1 MATTDPR
8 VDAYIA
14 KAGEFAR
21 PILTHL
27 RDLVHAGCPGVE
39 ETMKWST
46 PHFTFHGVLGSM
58 AAFNAHCTFGLWNG
72 AVKLPGNPGAVGQL
86 GRITSLSD
94 LPPDPDIIALVQEAA
109 RLNEAGVKR
118 PAPAKRPRKP
128 LTVPPDLR
136 NAMTRNPQALET
148 FENLSPSHKREYIE
162 WIVEAKGEEI
172 RAKRVVTA
180 VEWMAEGKPRNWKYM
195 KR

>member
-8 VDAYIA
+8 IDVYIGNSA
-14 KAGEFAR
+14 EFAR

-27 RDLVHAGCPGVE
+27 RHLVHLGCPEVE

-46 PHFTFHGVLGSM
+46 PHFTYRGMLCSM
-58 AAFNAHCTFGLWNG
+58 AAFTAHCTFGFWNG
-72 AVKLPGNPGAVGQL
+72 ALKIPGGAGASNRL
-86 GRITSLSD
+86 NRITSPAD
-94 LPPDPDIIALVQEAA
+94 LPDDQTIIALVREAA

-118 PAPAKRPRKP
+118 PAQKRPRKP

-136 NAMTRNPQALET
+136 NAIAKNPQAQET
-148 FENLSPSHKREYIE
+148 FDNLSPSHKREYIE
-162 WIVEAKGEEI
+162 WIVEARGDET
-172 RAKRVVTA
+172 RAKRVTTA